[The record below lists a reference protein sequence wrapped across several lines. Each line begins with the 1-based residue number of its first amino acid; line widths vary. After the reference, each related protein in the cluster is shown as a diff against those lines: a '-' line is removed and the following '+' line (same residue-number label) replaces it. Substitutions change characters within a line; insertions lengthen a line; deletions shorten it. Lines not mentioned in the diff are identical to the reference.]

1 MPRRACIICG
11 RPSPPGRS
19 RCARKECGGRPTPTG
34 PRLHDSTH
42 DRLAKQVKR
51 EEKVCALCGLG
62 PLPND
67 PLEAG
72 HIIPL
77 SLGGKS
83 VRSNYRA
90 EHRSHNRAEGHRIAK
105 VKRSR
110 FFPTA

>member
-11 RPSPPGRS
+11 APSPLGRS
-19 RCARKECGGRPTPTG
+19 RCATHGRPTPTG

-42 DRLAKQVKR
+42 DRIAKQVKR

-72 HIIPL
+72 HIIAL
-77 SLGGKS
+77 SLGGEPI
-83 VRSNYRA
+83 RSNYRA

>member
-11 RPSPPGRS
+11 APSPPGRS
-19 RCARKECGGRPTPTG
+19 RCASHGRSTPTG
-34 PRLHDSTH
+34 PRLHDFTH

-51 EEKVCALCGLG
+51 EEKICALCGLPG
-62 PLPND
+62 TPRD

-83 VRSNYRA
+83 VRSNYRV
-90 EHRSHNRAEGHRIAK
+90 EHRSHNRAEGHRISKA
-105 VKRSR
+105 KRSR
-110 FFPTA
+110 FFPTT

>member
-11 RPSPPGRS
+11 APSPQGRS
-19 RCARKECGGRPTPTG
+19 RCSLHGRSTPTG

-42 DRLAKQVKR
+42 DRIAKQVKR

-62 PLPND
+62 PLPGD

-72 HIIPL
+72 HIVAL

-83 VRSNYRA
+83 MRSNYRA
-90 EHRSHNRAEGHRIAK
+90 EHRSHNRAQGHRIAK
-105 VKRSR
+105 AKRSR
-110 FFPTA
+110 FFPTT